1 MSDHT
6 VNPQPQA
13 ADAETAERPMS
24 RRERRGKPARKQ
36 SDAGP
41 IKSGRF
47 TIPAT
52 KRSNFVKE

>member
-1 MSDHT
+1 MSDQS
-6 VNPQPQA
+6 VNPETQA
-13 ADAETAERPMS
+13 VDSDTADRPMS